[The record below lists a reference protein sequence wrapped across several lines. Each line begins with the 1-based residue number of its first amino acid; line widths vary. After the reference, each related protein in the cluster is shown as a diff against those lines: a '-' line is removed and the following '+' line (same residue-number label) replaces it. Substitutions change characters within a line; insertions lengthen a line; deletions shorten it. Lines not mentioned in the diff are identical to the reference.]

1 MHLKRKAGLEEMN
14 QCVENLV
21 KECLFWKKQL
31 EGLTYQNW
39 LLESEKRSLRADY
52 EELLEKTKHDMGIIL
67 NLKDSKKKLDH
78 ETKEYIRTDRELS
91 TLYSINTDLTS
102 DKLLL
107 ESKKSELLDCLKKNT
122 ANMKRINKLHNWI
135 QNLIEKEKKRGE
147 RNSKRYKEEM
157 GKLNKALTADDVVFG
172 NFKEILADHEQLI
185 VDLESFLNI
194 GLKEYLNPVSTE
206 DDAKESSK
214 QDTENISEIDTL
226 NETVVN
232 EKVIPK
238 DDEPASDNLT
248 AVEKN
253 IFEEWRKN
261 KISSVLIENENY
273 HLLRHYEYL
282 HKRMKDLNERY
293 IEMADLRNMK
303 EAELHRYMAKAT
315 DLYHTVTMKRK
326 KFVIPP
332 RDEREDLRIRI
343 RTQMN
348 ENEALRKF
356 LSLSFSY
363 TNEDLQFQEEFTH
376 DLKEFYTRLFH
387 QEKTGTKSAVD
398 SDEQTTPESV
408 KSE

>member
-1 MHLKRKAGLEEMN
+1 MDNSNTSLKLKLSVELKKEANIDVTEIKNIQDNQVDFQESVKKSIFWKMHLKRKAGLEEMN

-39 LLESEKRSLRADY
+39 LLESEKRSLQADY
-52 EELLEKTKHDMGIIL
+52 EELLEKTKHDMA
-67 NLKDSKKKLDH
+67 
-78 ETKEYIRTDRELS
+78 
-91 TLYSINTDLTS
+91 SI
-102 DKLLL
+102 
-107 ESKKSELLDCLKKNT
+107 E
-122 ANMKRINKLHNWI
+122 
-135 QNLIEKEKKRGE
+135 
-147 RNSKRYKEEM
+147 
-157 GKLNKALTADDVVFG
+157 
-172 NFKEILADHEQLI
+172 
-185 VDLESFLNI
+185 
-194 GLKEYLNPVSTE
+194 
-206 DDAKESSK
+206 
-214 QDTENISEIDTL
+214 SEIDTL

-363 TNEDLQFQEEFTH
+363 TNEDFQFQEEFTN
-376 DLKEFYTRLFH
+376 DLKQFYTRLFH

-408 KSE
+408 QSE